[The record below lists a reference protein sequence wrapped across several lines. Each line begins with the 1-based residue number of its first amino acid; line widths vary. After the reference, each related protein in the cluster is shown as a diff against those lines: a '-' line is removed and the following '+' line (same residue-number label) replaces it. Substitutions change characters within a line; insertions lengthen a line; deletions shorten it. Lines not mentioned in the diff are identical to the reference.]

1 MQVIL
6 NEDYPSL
13 GFVGDVVKVKPG
25 FARNFLYPKKI
36 AIPVTTESM
45 ELFEHRKRQLQ
56 VKKAAKKKDADV
68 LKSKIDGT
76 AISLEHAATA
86 DNKLFGSVTTTDI
99 HAKLKDAG
107 VELDRKLIRL
117 DAPIKAIGEFD
128 IEIKLHQEVSAYVK
142 LTVTKKADSQEEKEA
157 KKAAKKEAAKKVV
170 EEKVATEEKTEEAP
184 VEKVAQTEEK
194 TEETA

>member
-1 MQVIL
+1 
-6 NEDYPSL
+6 DYPSL

-68 LKSKIDGT
+68 LKTKIDGT

-86 DNKLFGSVTTTDI
+86 DNKLFGSVTLTEI
-99 HAKLKDAG
+99 HDKLKGAG
-107 VELDRKLIRL
+107 IELDRKLIRL
-117 DAPIKAIGEFD
+117 EAPIKAIGVFD
-128 IEIKLHQEVSAYVK
+128 IEIKLHQEVSAHVK

-157 KKAAKKEAAKKVV
+157 KKLAKKSAPKKVV
-170 EEKVATEEKTEEAP
+170 AQEPVAEEAVAEVPAEEVAQNEEKK
-184 VEKVAQTEEK
+184 
-194 TEETA
+194 EETA